1 MVASTIEQDNGR
13 VQEMEIKTIGIDLAK
28 SVFQLH
34 GVDSEG
40 RPLLRKRLTREK
52 VLPFMANLPRCVVG
66 MEACGSAHYWAREI
80 QKFGHE
86 IKLINPKFVKA
97 YVKSN
102 KSDPNDA
109 EGICEAVTRPS
120 MRFVPVKT
128 VEQQD
133 LLALH
138 RVRAQLIKTR
148 TALANEMR
156 GLLAERG
163 MVVGKGL
170 SRLRHALALI
180 LEDRDGRLGGLMRE
194 LMAEM
199 GERLRLSDARIK
211 HYDFKIGRLCAEDER
226 CRRLV
231 AVEGIGPLAATAMIG
246 AVGDARQFKSGR
258 ALAAWLGLVPAH
270 RKSGNR
276 EVTLGISKRG
286 DRYLRT
292 LLIHG
297 ARAVVSVAERRRDAR
312 SVWVSRIKQRQRGGT
327 NIAAVAL
334 ANMNA
339 RVLWALL
346 RRNDSYRP
354 APATAQP
361 ATPVRPQTDKTKA
374 VAPRSARRVA
384 PETSS
389 VTPLHGCARRNCSLS
404 ATAPASSLK

>member
-1 MVASTIEQDNGR
+1 
-13 VQEMEIKTIGIDLAK
+13 MEIKTIGIDLAK

-163 MVVGKGL
+163 MVVDKGL

-211 HYDFKIGRLCAEDER
+211 HYDFKIGRQCAQDER

-258 ALAAWLGLVPAH
+258 ALAAWLGLVRVAAGCAGD
-270 RKSGNR
+270 RT
-276 EVTLGISKRG
+276 ERG
-286 DRYLRT
+286 DR
-292 LLIHG
+292 
-297 ARAVVSVAERRRDAR
+297 
-312 SVWVSRIKQRQRGGT
+312 
-327 NIAAVAL
+327 
-334 ANMNA
+334 
-339 RVLWALL
+339 
-346 RRNDSYRP
+346 RP
-354 APATAQP
+354 ADPEGPSGYQHGPAGGWHFDRGAIIH
-361 ATPVRPQTDKTKA
+361 A
-374 VAPRSARRVA
+374 
-384 PETSS
+384 
-389 VTPLHGCARRNCSLS
+389 
-404 ATAPASSLK
+404 